1 MRFPRR
7 HSLNSQELKR
17 ALQRAAID
25 TLNNDRHLT
34 VLPRPGGGSSAF
46 KTSSTDPELNAGDG
60 ADFLENITIRTSQ
73 NQRLAFAR
81 DKTDQFWKGLEATFW
96 TVIVSS
102 VDSIWDPKHAHIH
115 KFEKDEVRRRLDK
128 AYAARNKVGKF
139 TKPGT
144 PITIALYDRE
154 GKDPELDFVGA
165 GIGIEFPPI
174 ATVPLSKY
182 MSLAPKKRKSTD
194 LRIPEARRRLAA
206 TYGVPTSAVTI
217 TIDRKAKKKTET

>member
-7 HSLNSQELKR
+7 HHLDSRELKR

-25 TLNNDRHLT
+25 TLNDDPYLT
-34 VLPRPGGGSSAF
+34 VLPRPEGGSSAF
-46 KTSSTDPELNAGDG
+46 KTSSTDPALDASDG
-60 ADFLENITIRTSQ
+60 ADFLEHITIRTSQ

-81 DKTDQFWKGLEATFW
+81 DKTDQFWKGLEATWW

-102 VDSIWDPKHAHIH
+102 VDSIWDPKHAHVHRFDI
-115 KFEKDEVRRRLDK
+115 DDVRRRLDK
-128 AYAARNKVGKF
+128 AYAARNNLGKV

-144 PITIALYDRE
+144 PISISLYDRE
-154 GKDPELDFVGA
+154 SNNPKLDFVGA

-174 ATVPLSKY
+174 ATVPLGKY
-182 MSLAPKKRKSTD
+182 ISLAPKKRKPTD

-206 TYGVPTSAVTI
+206 TYGVLTSAVKI
-217 TIDRKAKKKTET
+217 TIDRKATRKT